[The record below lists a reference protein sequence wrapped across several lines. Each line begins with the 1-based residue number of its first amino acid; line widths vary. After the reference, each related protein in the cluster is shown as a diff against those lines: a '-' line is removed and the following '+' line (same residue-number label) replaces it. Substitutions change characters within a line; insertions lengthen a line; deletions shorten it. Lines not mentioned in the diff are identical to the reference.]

1 MTTMIQKVPARR
13 EAQLEGETRIL
24 IPGMTFDQYATFVTW
39 LPEGS
44 HLRVA
49 FDGKDMELMV
59 TGPKHDEFAELLDT
73 FLKAVAGEL
82 GVRYNGRAAQD
93 ALICRPGWRRNN
105 PPCCPDRSCAM
116 PELRL
121 HNSLTRQKERFI
133 PLDPRMCASTSAGRR
148 SMTWHISATRGR
160 WWCSTC
166 WPACCAGS
174 SRGSPMSATSP
185 TWTTRSTLAPPK
197 PANRS
202 ARITAR
208 TTTDTTRTWRRWG
221 RCRPISSRAPPP
233 ISPR

>member
-82 GVRYNGRAAQD
+82 GVRY
-93 ALICRPGWRRNN
+93 
-105 PPCCPDRSCAM
+105 
-116 PELRL
+116 
-121 HNSLTRQKERFI
+121 
-133 PLDPRMCASTSAGRR
+133 
-148 SMTWHISATRGR
+148 
-160 WWCSTC
+160 
-166 WPACCAGS
+166 
-174 SRGSPMSATSP
+174 
-185 TWTTRSTLAPPK
+185 K
-197 PANRS
+197 PQ
-202 ARITAR
+202 R
-208 TTTDTTRTWRRWG
+208 TTTWIRPEIERGLEADCCYYIAPAKFHAAMAASAAGSNNVADYPNPDLAFDIDISRPQADRKAIYAALQVTELWIFDGEALFDSSAGG
-221 RCRPISSRAPPP
+221 RPPLSRGGSQRFFARGP
-233 ISPR
+233 